1 MSGEVIHIHIAPQAE
16 AGMVSLPEV
25 IAAAGRGLEGDRY
38 FDRGGT
44 WSETPGSG
52 REVTLIESEMIE
64 ALERDTGVSLAP
76 GESRR
81 NITTRGVSLNAL
93 VDQEFR
99 VGDVV
104 LRGTRLAEPCAHL
117 QRMVGEDAV
126 LKGLVHRGGLRC
138 DIVSG
143 GTIRVGDR
151 ITTRSSCYS
160 SLTTPPAT
168 LDSWRDKA

>member
-16 AGMVSLPEV
+16 AGMVSVPQV
-25 IAAAGRGLEGDRY
+25 NAVAGRGLEGDRY
-38 FDRGGT
+38 SGKAGT
-44 WSETPGSG
+44 WSDTPGSG

-64 ALERDTGVSLAP
+64 ALERDTGVRLAP
-76 GESRR
+76 GQSRR
-81 NITTRGVSLNAL
+81 NITTRGVSLNEL

-117 QRMVGEDAV
+117 QRMVGQDAV
-126 LKGLVHRGGLRC
+126 LKGLAHRGGLRC

-143 GTIRVGDR
+143 GAIRVGDTI
-151 ITTRSSCYS
+151 ITE
-160 SLTTPPAT
+160 
-168 LDSWRDKA
+168 